1 MNNNVRY
8 YKITATIITGMGP
21 EESGIPENYWLPPDG
36 HSLGP
41 LSHLPPTSGKGK
53 VVVVAIAGM
62 YTALIESYLS
72 YVHNFSL
79 HYLRRILVCTHL
91 QSLQTAKT
99 MM

>member
-1 MNNNVRY
+1 MNNNVRC

-53 VVVVAIAGM
+53 VVVAIAGM
-62 YTALIESYLS
+62 YTAFLESYLL
-72 YVHNFSL
+72 YVHKQFSISV
-79 HYLRRILVCTHL
+79 YTI
-91 QSLQTAKT
+91 
-99 MM
+99 